1 MPSNA
6 SVYDLIV
13 IGAGPAGASA
23 AISAAQNGARVLLL
37 ERGRFPRHKVCG
49 EFVSA
54 ESLEFLSNL
63 LGAKQKRSLDGAI
76 RIPHTRIF
84 LDGRTVQTSIDPPAA
99 SFARFDL
106 DIALWQSAEALGVDA
121 HAQVTVNKIDQKNNA
136 TFVVNTSAGDFESK
150 AVVNATGR
158 WSNLTAKPEE
168 NGTARLKWLGV
179 KGHFTEPALAN
190 PLPEQSVDLYFF
202 EGGYCGV
209 QPVDLVDDSPG
220 GNRVNACAMIRA
232 DVATS
237 LAEVFTKHPALQ
249 GRTRNWRGL
258 SDPVSTSPLIFRKP
272 QPVLDGI
279 LMAGDAAAFV
289 DPFVGDGISL
299 GLRSGGLAA
308 ECLLPF
314 FRGNSA
320 LKNATQTYE
329 QAYEQKFDPIFRTSS
344 RIRQMLTLPKSIRKP
359 ALFVLERSP
368 ALTRYLVRKTR

>member
-1 MPSNA
+1 MPTNSPA
-6 SVYDLIV
+6 YDLIV
-13 IGAGPAGASA
+13 IGAGPAGAST

-54 ESLEFLSNL
+54 ESLELLSNL
-63 LGAKQKRSLDGAI
+63 LGAKQKHFLDGAI
-76 RIPHTRIF
+76 RIPRTRIF

-106 DIALWQSAEALGVDA
+106 DIALWQSANALGVDA
-121 HAQVTVNKIDQKNNA
+121 RTQVTVNKIDQRSNT
-136 TFVVNTSAGDFESK
+136 TFVVNTSVGDVESK
-150 AVVNATGR
+150 TLVNATGR
-158 WSNLTAKPEE
+158 WSNLTTKPEE
-168 NGTARLKWLGV
+168 IGSARVKWLGV
-179 KGHFTEPALAN
+179 KGHFSEPSQ
-190 PLPEQSVDLYFF
+190 ESSVDLYFF

-209 QPVDLVDDSPG
+209 QPVDLVDDSSRV
-220 GNRVNACAMIRA
+220 NRVNACAMVRA

-249 GRTRNWRGL
+249 KRTRSWRGL
-258 SDPVSTSPLIFRKP
+258 SDPVSTSPLIFQKP
-272 QPVLDGI
+272 QPVCDGI

-299 GLRSGGLAA
+299 ALRSGGLAA

-314 FRGNSA
+314 FRGNSS

-329 QAYEQKFDPIFRTSS
+329 QAYEQKFSSIFNTSS

-359 ALFVLERSP
+359 VLAVLERSP
-368 ALTRYLVRKTR
+368 ALTGYLVRKTR